1 MRFAA
6 QIFLLSLK
14 NILHPTTTEVS
25 MGGNTMTE
33 MYGPVGAQVQWESA
47 PSCAFSSIAAMSF
60 CFVPDG

>member
-1 MRFAA
+1 
-6 QIFLLSLK
+6 
-14 NILHPTTTEVS
+14 

-60 CFVPDG
+60 CFVPDGWKDTV